1 MIGKRASQ
9 TITITVRD
17 LDEAGTKVANLID
30 ELAKI
35 NTIIINS
42 VRFDIFDKSGLQQE
56 ARAAAFQDAKQK
68 AEDYAEAAGVKVGS
82 VITLIDGEFDSAPPI
97 QFEAQAFKVASDSV
111 QTQIPVG
118 ELEVSYNIKVKFGLR
133 LDIFGISIGN

>member
-42 VRFDIFDKSGLQQE
+42 VRFDIFDK
-56 ARAAAFQDAKQK
+56 
-68 AEDYAEAAGVKVGS
+68 Y
-82 VITLIDGEFDSAPPI
+82 
-97 QFEAQAFKVASDSV
+97 
-111 QTQIPVG
+111 
-118 ELEVSYNIKVKFGLR
+118 
-133 LDIFGISIGN
+133 